1 MPPISYLGAV
11 LCVALMVLIAVV
23 FDSPT
28 SVLLLVGLALL
39 ALGVSYGMSR
49 SRR

>member
-1 MPPISYLGAV
+1 MQPIHYFGVA

-28 SVLLLVGLALL
+28 SVFLLVGLAVL
-39 ALGVSYGMSR
+39 ALGGSYGMSR
-49 SRR
+49 SRH

>member
-1 MPPISYLGAV
+1 MQPIHYLSVV
-11 LCVALMVLIAVV
+11 LCAALMVLIAVV

-28 SVLLLVGLALL
+28 SVFLLVGLALL

-49 SRR
+49 SRH